1 MKKFL
6 TALLTAAMLF
16 GTLLPVTFAAD
27 SWVENPDISGA
38 DLKFGMIGDSHVTSD
53 SSILSWFQESLTA
66 QKTIGGGTLDALALT
81 GDVIYQNKSDEV
93 ITNRYDS
100 VMTSLDNAGYGSDE
114 GEVPLVFAMGNH
126 EFPQNGS
133 LSAEKVQE
141 SKDLFVTKTG
151 QSLNYQTTIK
161 GYHFIAAAPENYN
174 LTYSSETETWLKE
187 KIDAAISEDSNKPVF
202 VLLHGPIQG
211 TVFNSSTK
219 RYSDEFLAYL
229 KTKPQIVNLTA
240 HWHVPAQ
247 LPQTIWQDGFTVFHT
262 PLTGGGYLEELN
274 CTSTGNIS
282 SVHQSSMIAVKDNVV
297 KIYKLDLVTKEII
310 GDPWVIDIPSI
321 VSDMTDE
328 DSNNDTDH
336 YLYSADKR
344 QNSAVPEFPAGA
356 EITATPVGN
365 GITVT
370 YPNNATNLESGSQ
383 QDGFVRAYKVE
394 VTNESGSVLA
404 TQTYQADFYLPES
417 SRATSYT
424 RTIGGLGYG
433 ATFNVNVYPMSPL
446 GVFGTPLSATCTT
459 EENSIPAN
467 AIRYEFEDYYPI
479 TSIIK
484 TSTLASNGKLVSSN
498 QGGTI
503 GNNTT
508 VARTTDASCTFE
520 INLPVGGEY
529 NLEYTLGDQ
538 CGNEYVSA
546 VTLLID
552 DEIIGKNDSS
562 YAEDISVGK
571 TYPWSYIPMRI
582 YRKNNVTL
590 SEGTHTVKLQV
601 DAPVPTSQP
610 NLFCADYL
618 QFTPKTASIS
628 QDKVTTLEFE
638 DYADDFVD
646 VTPNVKTGTSQ
657 TSGSGYIHFDTAIR
671 TDPVTLDIPVSV
683 DAEGSYNFKYVASG
697 NSFSVTELY
706 LDDAETPFWTKEGN
720 NGVALE
726 SEKINNKWTY
736 FDQTWHQAY
745 QYDFSATL
753 SSGEHTIHLK
763 LLTRPAENS
772 QRDVCICMDYLKII
786 PPEML
791 AIKKDAA
798 TRIEFE
804 DYQKNFSIL
813 QNDGSTHTPNISS
826 TTRCSN
832 GKYLGIDST
841 DNLAAND
848 YETFIIPITVEQA
861 DNYDIEY
868 VINDNFSSYDIFLN
882 SINGLCLSNNVT
894 TYADTEKDSDGKYTY
909 FNSKWAPATFHNGT
923 VFLPAGDHNLIFQI
937 KKRSSSADYALY
949 LDYLEFSPADSF
961 AITDGTATAKA
972 TMAEAVTGKAILALY
987 NDKELVSTGFT
998 DVADATVVTAYASVP
1013 ASATITHAKL
1023 FVWSDLENCIPQT
1036 AAKSFTVK

>member
-6 TALLTAAMLF
+6 TALLTVAMLF

-93 ITNRYDS
+93 ITDRYDS

-114 GEVPLVFAMGNH
+114 GEVPFVFAMGNH

-151 QSLNYQTTIK
+151 QSLNYQTKIK

-187 KIDAAISEDSNKPVF
+187 KIDAAILEDSNKPVF

-229 KTKPQIVNLTA
+229 KTKPQVVNLTA

-247 LPQTIWQDGFTVFHT
+247 LPQTIWQDGFTAFQT
-262 PLTGGGYLEELN
+262 PLTGGGYLDELG
-274 CTSTGNIS
+274 CTSTGNIG

-310 GDPWVIDIPSI
+310 GEPWVIDIPSI

-328 DSNNDTDH
+328 EPNNDTDH

-394 VTNESGSVLA
+394 VTNESGSVLS

-446 GVFGTPLSATCTT
+446 GVFGAPLSATCTT

-479 TSIIK
+479 SNIIK

-552 DEIIGKNDSS
+552 DNIIGKNDSS

-582 YRKNNVTL
+582 YRKNVTL

-638 DYADDFVD
+638 DYANDFVD
-646 VTPNVKTGTSQ
+646 VTPNVKTGTSY
-657 TSGSGYIHFDTAIR
+657 TSGKGYIHFDTATR
-671 TDPVTLDIPVSV
+671 TEPITLAIPVEV
-683 DAEGSYNFKYVASG
+683 GTEGIYNFKYVASG
-697 NSFSVTELY
+697 NDFSVTELY
-706 LDDAETPFWTKEGN
+706 LDDAETPFWTKADS
-720 NGVALE
+720 NGVTLE
-726 SEKINNKWTY
+726 AEKVDGKWPY
-736 FDQTWHQAY
+736 FNQTWHPAY
-745 QYDFSATL
+745 QYDFSASL
-753 SSGEHTIHLK
+753 PAGQHTINLK
-763 LLTRPAENS
+763 LLTRPADGAT
-772 QRDVCICMDYLKII
+772 DVCICMDYLKII
-786 PPEML
+786 PQSAVVVNTES
-791 AIKKDAA
+791 A
-798 TRIEFE
+798 TRIELE
-804 DYQKNFSIL
+804 NFANNISIA
-813 QNDGSTHTPNISS
+813 QNDGTTWTPKASNSAG
-826 TTRCSN
+826 CSN
-832 GKYLGIDST
+832 GQYLWIDSADGKAVNT
-841 DNLAAND
+841 
-848 YETFIIPITVEQA
+848 YETLSIPVTVPQA
-861 DNYDIEY
+861 GYYNIEY
-868 VINDNFSSYDIFLN
+868 VDCKGVSPMKIYLD
-882 SINGLCLSNNVT
+882 SINGTCLNNGLT
-894 TYADTEKDSDGKYTY
+894 TQKDATKNSDGKYAY
-909 FNSKWAPATFHNGT
+909 FTSSWAVAVKHNGK
-923 VFLPAGDHNLIFQI
+923 VYLPAGEHNLLFQLQN
-937 KKRSSSADYALY
+937 RGGALLDFAAY

-961 AITDGTATAKA
+961 VVTDGTATAKA

-987 NDKELVSTGFT
+987 NDKELVSIGFT
-998 DVADATVVTAYASVP
+998 DVADASVVTVTAP
-1013 ASATITHAKL
+1013 ASAAITHAKL

-1036 AAKSFTVK
+1036 AAKLFTVQ